1 MQLFTVF
8 ILSLFLTIALVPIAN
23 RLAFRMNIVDLPDVR
38 KVHVA
43 PMPKMGG
50 VSMAVGAFIPIL
62 LWVPRNDFVN
72 SVIVGSFII
81 FIFGV
86 IDDIRPLNA
95 KQKIIPQILAGL
107 IVIFFGGVKIIC
119 LGSLAPENCILPL
132 FISVPLTLF
141 VIIGVT
147 NAINLSDGLDGL
159 AGGISMLSF
168 IAIGFMA
175 SQCGNTGITIM
186 CVAVIGGVAGFLR
199 YNTYPAILFMGDAG
213 SQLLGFLSVVFAIV
227 LTQTNTPYSKI
238 LALPLIGFPILD
250 TLTVM
255 IERMVKK
262 KSPFSADKN
271 HFHHRLLRFGFF
283 HSEAV
288 FSIYI
293 IQACFVCF
301 AIVFR
306 FYSDWVHVILFVV
319 FSAIIF
325 LVFFVA
331 RMKNWVFRRDG
342 SFDTVF
348 KRRLKVIK
356 EKKISI
362 RICYAALRYGFPIL
376 FVVQTMIPQK
386 IPLYLSLMAGSLA
399 LLTGGAYYSNWKR
412 YKEYILRFS
421 IYLTGPLLI
430 YLAETSP
437 APLIFTRL
445 LDLNTM
451 GFFVLALFVILT
463 LNLTQ
468 RRQGFKITSLD
479 ILVFIVI
486 LVLPNLPTTH
496 LQAADI
502 SITLGKTLILFFGYD
517 VLAGEMRGD
526 SGILAL
532 PFVAGLCVLALRGM
546 VG

>member
-8 ILSLFLTIALVPIAN
+8 ILSLFLTIALVPIAR

-38 KVHVA
+38 KVHVT

-81 FIFGV
+81 FIFGL
-86 IDDIRPLNA
+86 IDDLKPLNA
-95 KQKIIPQILAGL
+95 KQKIIPQIIAGL
-107 IVIFFGGVKIIC
+107 VVILFGGVKITC
-119 LGSLAPENCILPL
+119 LGSLVPANCILPL
-132 FISVPLTLF
+132 FISVPLTLL

-168 IAIGFMA
+168 IAIGLLAF
-175 SQCGNTGITIM
+175 QCGNTGIAIM
-186 CVAVIGGVAGFLR
+186 SMAIIGSIVGFLR
-199 YNTYPAILFMGDAG
+199 YNTHPAVLFMGDAG
-213 SQLLGFLSVVFAIV
+213 SQLLGFLSIVFAIV
-227 LTQTNTPYSKI
+227 LTQANTPYSKV

-255 IERMVKK
+255 IERLVKK
-262 KSPFSADKN
+262 RSPFSADKN

-293 IQACFVCF
+293 IQACFISF

-306 FYSDWVHVILFVV
+306 FYSDWVHVSFFCV
-319 FSAIIF
+319 FSAII
-325 LVFFVA
+325 LLLFFVGGV
-331 RMKNWVFRRDG
+331 NQWVFRRDG
-342 SFDTVF
+342 SFDTYF
-348 KRRLKVIK
+348 KRPLKIIK

-362 RICYAALRYGFPIL
+362 RICYGALRYGFPVL
-376 FVVQTMIPQK
+376 FIVQTMIPQK
-386 IPLYLSLMAGSLA
+386 IPLYLSIPAGCLA
-399 LLTGGAYYSNWKR
+399 LLNLGAYYFNWKK

-421 IYLTGPLLI
+421 IYLTGPFLL
-430 YLAETSP
+430 YLVAISP
-437 APLIFTRL
+437 HSRIFDRL
-445 LDLNTM
+445 LEVNTM
-451 GFFVLALFVILT
+451 GFFVLALLVIST

-468 RRQGFKITSLD
+468 RRNGFKISPMD
-479 ILVFIVI
+479 ILVLIVLLI
-486 LVLPNLPTTH
+486 LPNLPTTH
-496 LQAADI
+496 FQAPGI
-502 SITLGKTLILFFGYD
+502 GITLAKTLILFFGYD
-517 VLAGEMRGD
+517 VLVGEMRGE
-526 SGILAL
+526 SVMLAR
-532 PFVAGLCVLALRGM
+532 PFIVGFCVLALRGLI
-546 VG
+546 G